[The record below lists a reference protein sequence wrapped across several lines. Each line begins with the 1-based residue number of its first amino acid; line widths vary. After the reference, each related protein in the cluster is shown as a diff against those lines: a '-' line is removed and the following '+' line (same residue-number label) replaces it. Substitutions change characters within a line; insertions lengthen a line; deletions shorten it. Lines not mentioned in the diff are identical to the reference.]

1 MITIYYNSGKK
12 SQLITNEAHK
22 KVCKAIIWGKNVERS
37 IVDIIRKHKPEE
49 VSSGAASVVADEC
62 KELCFKNSNSVLQ
75 ARAHHDILSF
85 TWDKFHQELTLR
97 APNTLRIVS
106 SMLSDV
112 PLSPEGKPF
121 LNLMH
126 TISMAIHSR
135 YNQMSLTQYLCG
147 FVLMHGGCT
156 MRDIDRLARTGLT
169 MTSKSLTNK
178 LASWEDC
185 LYMSVEK
192 IREGWERGE
201 KKKYQLVGDN
211 WDRNILPSYRTSQQK
226 TISLHLFQVVCVVDR
241 INPVCVERPNQ
252 NPYDLKCID
261 FIPSMQDQNLLCKEL
276 TFIVATA
283 LLNNIDQLKNIQ
295 NIYPKHLEHQYS
307 AQAGLKTHQIPL
319 GLFDCNEQKTQ
330 DVIKLL
336 KEFSQKYVPVKD
348 GEIVEEV
355 FFGGDRLTDE
365 RIQCAQLSMAN
376 AATPL
381 ESLRGFISKIEDFH
395 RLMNFLEAICTLT
408 YKSTSAG
415 DRGTFAYFRNILNA
429 RNVKGEV
436 KNSYRAYK
444 FLLYTIFDAMCCV
457 LFFKEFGLRST
468 EEKIPVP
475 ELSSSE
481 EKVSWINEVSERI
494 VKNWF
499 FENTDLVQELRNV
512 FEDEHHV
519 ENYWINTAVENRF
532 QCHHCDKSYAFIE
545 SLKTHESRMHGYVDS
560 SPKGDKNDE
569 NKDELFDYVVH
580 LFKLGALHKN
590 LDTAVDMGDGHR
602 SVRSAKYELPIYN
615 KTNKT
620 KYLIGSIHLTALVSG
635 TLQADK
641 QEQLIANRFVNL
653 SGGANNNMALD
664 EYVELLNR
672 DTKQACSGHQT
683 KTSILKHSK
692 EYPHLIDAI
701 KHIDMINEIKNRK
714 GIHKYP
720 SYKKDVLKTA
730 NELFEI
736 SAFSEIPGRTL
747 TCRAIVCPKN
757 PFMDA
762 YKKLPTKIFRH
773 LPTLPFCRLRNKH
786 I

>member
-85 TWDKFHQELTLR
+85 TWDKFHQELALR

-126 TISMAIHSR
+126 TISMALHSR

-307 AQAGLKTHQIPL
+307 AQTGLKTHQIPL
-319 GLFDCNEQKTQ
+319 GLFDCNEQK
-330 DVIKLL
+330 
-336 KEFSQKYVPVKD
+336 
-348 GEIVEEV
+348 
-355 FFGGDRLTDE
+355 
-365 RIQCAQLSMAN
+365 
-376 AATPL
+376 
-381 ESLRGFISKIEDFH
+381 
-395 RLMNFLEAICTLT
+395 
-408 YKSTSAG
+408 
-415 DRGTFAYFRNILNA
+415 
-429 RNVKGEV
+429 
-436 KNSYRAYK
+436 YR
-444 FLLYTIFDAMCCV
+444 M
-457 LFFKEFGLRST
+457 
-468 EEKIPVP
+468 
-475 ELSSSE
+475 SSS
-481 EKVSWINEVSERI
+481 
-494 VKNWF
+494 
-499 FENTDLVQELRNV
+499 
-512 FEDEHHV
+512 
-519 ENYWINTAVENRF
+519 
-532 QCHHCDKSYAFIE
+532 C
-545 SLKTHESRMHGYVDS
+545 
-560 SPKGDKNDE
+560 
-569 NKDELFDYVVH
+569 
-580 LFKLGALHKN
+580 
-590 LDTAVDMGDGHR
+590 
-602 SVRSAKYELPIYN
+602 
-615 KTNKT
+615 
-620 KYLIGSIHLTALVSG
+620 
-635 TLQADK
+635 
-641 QEQLIANRFVNL
+641 
-653 SGGANNNMALD
+653 
-664 EYVELLNR
+664 
-672 DTKQACSGHQT
+672 
-683 KTSILKHSK
+683 
-692 EYPHLIDAI
+692 
-701 KHIDMINEIKNRK
+701 
-714 GIHKYP
+714 
-720 SYKKDVLKTA
+720 
-730 NELFEI
+730 
-736 SAFSEIPGRTL
+736 
-747 TCRAIVCPKN
+747 
-757 PFMDA
+757 
-762 YKKLPTKIFRH
+762 
-773 LPTLPFCRLRNKH
+773 
-786 I
+786 